1 MKIFQQRKFPDL
13 RYLWRFVYERFCT
26 YMYPTLY
33 NEKKVSQYLYVF
45 KVLYIYSYILNTGMF
60 SVHVFHKGLGVCDQQ
75 EIYYR
80 GTRAKHYLTLEM
92 TSD

>member
-1 MKIFQQRKFPDL
+1 MKD
-13 RYLWRFVYERFCT
+13 FVPTCIPLCT
-26 YMYPTLY
+26 M
-33 NEKKVSQYLYVF
+33 KKVSQYLYVF
-45 KVLYIYSYILNTGMF
+45 KVLYIYLYILNTGMF

-80 GTRAKHYLTLEM
+80 GTQAKHYLTLKM

>member
-1 MKIFQQRKFPDL
+1 MRLRKFFNNKNFQIYSICGDL
-13 RYLWRFVYERFCT
+13 YMKDFVPIPLCT
-26 YMYPTLY
+26 M
-33 NEKKVSQYLYVF
+33 KKVSQYLYVF
-45 KVLYIYSYILNTGMF
+45 KVLYTCSYILNTGMF

-80 GTRAKHYLTLEM
+80 GTQAKHYLTLEM

>member
-1 MKIFQQRKFPDL
+1 MTTKIFQQRKFPDL
-13 RYLWRFVYERFCT
+13 QYLWRFVYERFCT
-26 YMYPTLY
+26 YPTLY

-45 KVLYIYSYILNTGMF
+45 KVLYIYLYILNTGMF

-80 GTRAKHYLTLEM
+80 GTQAKHYLMLEM